1 MTPES
6 IDLLSDLLQQA
17 GVRRRLLGQRVLRD
31 GVALRFPC
39 HKSIGLHLVT
49 QGALYVH
56 GPGLAAPLALQA
68 GDLVVMARGCEHWLS
83 LRPSIEGQAVV
94 TISADDLNDAT
105 GPAAPGGSAVVGGAY
120 QLWHEPLH
128 PFFREMPAW
137 FVLRA
142 DELPKLGPLS
152 LTVGLWVDELRQRQ
166 LGADTVLHGLMDVVF
181 TYLLR
186 EMLARH
192 GGAAPG
198 WAQAVGDPPVRRALA
213 LMQAD
218 PAQAWTLERLA
229 QEVGLSRTG
238 LAERFR
244 AALGDTPLAH
254 LRTLRLQAAMRLL
267 SAGEQTLEQV
277 AQAVGYQDAFS
288 FSKAFKREVGLS
300 PREYRR
306 RDAADRLAIGR
317 L

>member
-1 MTPES
+1 MS
-6 IDLLSDLLQQA
+6 LDSLDLLTDLLQQA
-17 GVRRRLLGQRVLRD
+17 GVRRRLFGQRRLRA

-39 HKSIGLHLVT
+39 HKSIGLHVVT
-49 QGALYVH
+49 QGALH
-56 GPGLAAPLALQA
+56 LHAPGLPAPLALRT
-68 GDLVVMARGCEHWLS
+68 GDLVLMARGCEHWLS
-83 LRPSIEGQAVV
+83 QAPSMQGLRVE
-94 TISADDLNDAT
+94 TISPDDSADAGAPEDA
-105 GPAAPGGSAVVGGAY
+105 AVMGGAY

-142 DELPKLGPLS
+142 DELPQLGPLP
-152 LTVGLWVDELRQRQ
+152 LCVGLLRTELQQRQ
-166 LGADTVLHGLMDVVF
+166 VGADTVLNGLMDVVF

-186 EMLARH
+186 ELLARH

-198 WAQAVGDPPVRRALA
+198 WASAVSDPPVRRALA

-218 PAQAWTLERLA
+218 LAQAWTLERLA
-229 QEVGLSRTG
+229 QEVGLSRTA

-244 AALGDTPLAH
+244 AAMGDTPLAH

-267 SAGEQTLEQV
+267 STGEQTLEQV

-306 RDAADRLAIGR
+306 RDAADRLAVGR

>member
-1 MTPES
+1 MKPEA
-6 IDLLSDLLQQA
+6 IDLLTDLLQQA
-17 GVRRRLLGQRVLRD
+17 GVRRRLLGQRQLGA

-39 HKSIGLHLVT
+39 DKSIGLHVVT
-49 QGALYVH
+49 QGQLHVH
-56 GPGLAAPLALQA
+56 APGLAAPLALRA
-68 GDLVVMARGCEHWLS
+68 GDLAVMARGCEHWLS
-83 LRPSIEGQAVV
+83 IEPSLQGLAVQ
-94 TISADDLNDAT
+94 TIAADDGVET
-105 GPAAPGGSAVVGGAY
+105 VEPGAAAVIGGAY
-120 QLWHEPLH
+120 QLWNAPLH

-152 LTVGLWVDELRQRQ
+152 LTVGLLVDELRQRQ
-166 LGADTVLHGLMDVVF
+166 LGGDTVLNGLMDVVF

-192 GGAAPG
+192 GGAGHG
-198 WAQAVGDPPVRRALA
+198 WAQALHDPPVRRALA

-218 PAQAWTLERLA
+218 PAQPWTLERLA
-229 QEVGLSRTG
+229 QEAGLSRTA

-244 AALGDTPLAH
+244 ESMGDTPLAH

-267 SAGEQTLEQV
+267 GAGDQTLEQV

-288 FSKAFKREVGLS
+288 FSKAFKRELGLS

-306 RDAADRLAIGR
+306 RDAADRLAAGR